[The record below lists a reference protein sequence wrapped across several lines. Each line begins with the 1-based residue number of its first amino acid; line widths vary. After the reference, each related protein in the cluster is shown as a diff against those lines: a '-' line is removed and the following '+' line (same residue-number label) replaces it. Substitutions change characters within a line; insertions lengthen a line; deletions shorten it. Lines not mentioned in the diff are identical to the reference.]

1 MPDPKGPDSPDSLG
15 VHGRVEGV
23 TRIGPRALL
32 IGLLVIGALVGGVLY
47 GLNSGK
53 QTQQAQVAQLPPT
66 AAPQVTDEAHFG
78 EDVPIVET
86 PPPETAPPPVLL
98 PPSPPPANTPA
109 PAATLAAV
117 SVIPTGPSPAQV
129 AEQKRA
135 EEERQREL
143 DEEKARADALKTAQ
157 LSPIFVASGG
167 GGGGGF
173 SGNGGG
179 GSAPSGS
186 NGESRST
193 GGGAPGSAGATGGGA
208 PGSAGATGG
217 SAPGGASGG
226 GGSAG
231 GGSFGGSGGGG
242 GTGGGAAGASSAGGG
257 GAAAG
262 GAGGGAGGAGGTSSQ
277 SAFLS
282 GPTGQFAAP
291 AYLPEGTRNNLQ
303 ASRYAPSTIFE
314 LLAGAVVPAELVT
327 GIDSEVPG
335 LVTGQVREDVYDT
348 KSGKYLLI
356 PKGTRLIGVY
366 QAVAGYGSS
375 RVLVAWQ
382 RLIFPDTSSIDL
394 LNMTGADVQGGGGL
408 GGKVDNH
415 TGQLIFG
422 TLLSS
427 ILSAGLALSQP
438 TTTAVATTTGGTVA
452 VPSQGALAAQAIGAQ
467 LTTTTQ
473 GLINKTLNQPPTVY
487 VPKGYPFLVI
497 VDRDIVFPG
506 PYGPSL

>member
-1 MPDPKGPDSPDSLG
+1 
-15 VHGRVEGV
+15 V
-23 TRIGPRALL
+23 L
-32 IGLLVIGALVGGVLY
+32 IIVALVGGVLY

-53 QTQQAQVAQLPPT
+53 QTQQAQIQSLPPT
-66 AAPQVTDEAHFG
+66 AAPQVTDQAHFG

-109 PAATLAAV
+109 PATAAPA
-117 SVIPTGPSPAQV
+117 SILPTGPSPAQV
-129 AEQKRA
+129 AEEKRA
-135 EEERQREL
+135 DAERQREL
-143 DEEKARADALKTAQ
+143 DEEKARADALHTAQ
-157 LSPIFVASGG
+157 LSPIFVSSGG
-167 GGGGGF
+167 GGSGGF

-179 GSAPSGS
+179 GNAPSGS
-186 NGESRST
+186 NGESRAT

-217 SAPGGASGG
+217 GAPGGAGAAGG
-226 GGSAG
+226 GGAGSGGSAG
-231 GGSFGGSGGGG
+231 AGGGG
-242 GTGGGAAGASSAGGG
+242 GTGGGAAGAASAG
-257 GAAAG
+257 GAAAP
-262 GAGGGAGGAGGTSSQ
+262 GAAT
-277 SAFLS
+277 FLS
-282 GPTGQFAAP
+282 GPTGQFAPP

-314 LLAGAVVPAELVT
+314 LLAGAVIPAELVT